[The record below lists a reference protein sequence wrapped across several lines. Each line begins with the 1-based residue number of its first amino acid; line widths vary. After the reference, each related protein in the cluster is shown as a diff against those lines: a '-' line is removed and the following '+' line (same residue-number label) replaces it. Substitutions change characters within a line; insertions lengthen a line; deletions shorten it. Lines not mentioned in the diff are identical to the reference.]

1 MNPKNS
7 HCMNKVRYI
16 SLLCLLFCSMA
27 VSAQT
32 YERVLRN
39 NLWNESTNITGV
51 RQDTVS
57 SSYAEAFAGYEGGG
71 FRDSWEAPE
80 GWNAGAKTA
89 SIRHFERMT
98 LKGSFSFVQTEGYDM
113 CGSMSIRP
121 GFYPVD
127 VMEFTPGRKT
137 LQTYAFDGGIAYDLD
152 AHWRIGAMMDF
163 ESANIAKRKDLRHSN
178 WLLDMTVSPGFLY
191 HDGDFAVGA
200 NYIFKKTGETIEAEQ
215 VGNSGQSYYA
225 FLDKGM
231 MYGVYNIWT
240 GSGLHLQEAGVKGF
254 PIKDFSN
261 GGAVQVQYKGFFA
274 EAEYLRTAGTIGE
287 KEFIWFRFPGNR
299 VNAIAGYR
307 YTDEKS
313 QHFARVKFGW
323 NDLVLDENVLEKVT
337 ENGVS
342 TVIDHGTNRI
352 LSRSGWS
359 IAPEYEF
366 IANGIMEFKAGLDMD
381 IQNTVSSQMY
391 PYAYTQ
397 SITEA
402 SAYFGL
408 LFHTGRFYWGV
419 TGRYGQ
425 GWLSE
430 NENIVDTESGVQTT
444 PFRLEDWYNWQMEY
458 RTAKRFCSDITVRYN
473 FRNGLYLRLDLSSIK
488 GFDIVHLPGSDRLG
502 ADIRIGYDF

>member
-1 MNPKNS
+1 MNLKNS

-16 SLLCLLFCSMA
+16 SLLCLLFCSVA

-39 NLWNESTNITGV
+39 NLWNESENVTGV

-71 FRDSWEAPE
+71 FRDSWEAPQ

-98 LKGSFSFVQTEGYDM
+98 LKGSFSFTQTEGYDM

-191 HDGDFAVGA
+191 HNGDFAVGA
-200 NYIFKKTGETIEAEQ
+200 NYIFRKTGETIEAEQ

-240 GSGLHLQEAGVKGF
+240 GSGLHLDEDGVKGF
-254 PIKDFSN
+254 PVKDFSN
-261 GGAVQVQYKGFFA
+261 GAAVQMQYKGLFA
-274 EAEYLRTAGTIGE
+274 EVEYLHTSGTIGE
-287 KEFIWFRFPGNR
+287 KEFIWYLFPGNSVDVR
-299 VNAIAGYR
+299 LGYSH
-307 YTDEKS
+307 ES
-313 QHFARVKFGW
+313 HFARLDFGW
-323 NDLVLDENVLEKVT
+323 KAGALDETVLEKVT
-337 ENGVS
+337 VGGIT
-342 TVIDHGTNRI
+342 TVVGHGQNRI
-352 LSRSGWS
+352 QTESGWKLR
-359 IAPEYEF
+359 PEYEF
-366 IANGIMEFKAGLDMD
+366 VSEKVEVLASAHIEEQMETA
-381 IQNTVSSQMY
+381 SQMY
-391 PYAYTQ
+391 PYVSAQ
-397 SITEA
+397 SLMKYGADVRVKTYIGPFDLAVKAGYAGGKVSEEDWIT
-402 SAYFGL
+402 
-408 LFHTGRFYWGV
+408 
-419 TGRYGQ
+419 
-425 GWLSE
+425 SE
-430 NENIVDTESGVQTT
+430 DSGVQTS
-444 PFRLEDWYNWQMEY
+444 PYRLQEWYDRQMEY
-458 RTAKRFCSDITVRYN
+458 ATASRMNLGLSLRWN
-473 FRNGLYLRLDLSSIK
+473 FWKGLYAEAEGSWLHGFNLKYISSPNRYGATLK
-488 GFDIVHLPGSDRLG
+488 LG
-502 ADIRIGYDF
+502 INM

>member
-16 SLLCLLFCSMA
+16 SLLCLLFYSMA

-39 NLWNESTNITGV
+39 NLWNESENVTGV

-71 FRDSWEAPE
+71 FRDSWEAPQ
-80 GWNAGAKTA
+80 GWSAGAETA

-98 LKGSFSFVQTEGYDM
+98 LKGSFSFTQTEGYDM

-191 HDGDFAVGA
+191 HNGDFAVGA
-200 NYIFKKTGETIEAEQ
+200 NYIFRKTGETIEAEQ

-240 GSGLHLQEAGVKGF
+240 GSGLQLQEAGVKGF

-261 GGAVQVQYKGFFA
+261 GGAVQLQYKGFFA

-287 KEFIWFRFPGNR
+287 KEFIWFRFPGDR

-307 YTDEKS
+307 HIGERS

-323 NDLVLDENVLEKVT
+323 NGLVLDETVLEKVT

-342 TVIDHGTNRI
+342 TVINHGTNRI
-352 LSRSGWS
+352 LTRSGWS
-359 IAPEYEF
+359 ISPEYEF
-366 IANGIMEFKAGLDMD
+366 IADGIMEFKAGLDVD
-381 IQNTVSSQMY
+381 VQNTISSQMY

-397 SITEA
+397 SLTEA
-402 SAYFGL
+402 SAYLGL
-408 LFHTGRFYWGV
+408 LFHTGRFDWGV
-419 TGRYGQ
+419 TGCYGQ
-425 GWLSE
+425 GWVSE
-430 NENIVDTESGVQTT
+430 NEDIVDTESGVQTT

-458 RTAKRFCSDITVRYN
+458 ATASRTNIGLSLRWN
-473 FRNGLYLRLDLSSIK
+473 FWKGLYTEAEGTWLHGFNLQYINNPNRYKATISI
-488 GFDIVHLPGSDRLG
+488 GMTF
-502 ADIRIGYDF
+502 

>member
-1 MNPKNS
+1 
-7 HCMNKVRYI
+7 MNKVRYI
-16 SLLCLLFCSMA
+16 SLLCLLFYSMA

-39 NLWNESTNITGV
+39 NLWNESENVTGV

-71 FRDSWEAPE
+71 FRDSWEAPQ
-80 GWNAGAKTA
+80 GWSAGAETA

-98 LKGSFSFVQTEGYDM
+98 LKGSFSFTQTEGYDM

-191 HDGDFAVGA
+191 HNGDFAVGA
-200 NYIFKKTGETIEAEQ
+200 NYIFRKTGETIEAEQ

-240 GSGLHLQEAGVKGF
+240 GSGLQLQEAGVKGF

-261 GGAVQVQYKGFFA
+261 GGAVQLQYKGFFA

-287 KEFIWFRFPGNR
+287 KEFIWFRFPGDR

-307 YTDEKS
+307 HIGERS

-323 NDLVLDENVLEKVT
+323 NGLVLDETVLEKVT

-342 TVIDHGTNRI
+342 TVINHGTNRI
-352 LSRSGWS
+352 LTRSGWS
-359 IAPEYEF
+359 ISPEYEF
-366 IANGIMEFKAGLDMD
+366 IADGIMEFKAGLDVD
-381 IQNTVSSQMY
+381 VQNTISSQMY

-397 SITEA
+397 SLTEA
-402 SAYFGL
+402 SAYLGL
-408 LFHTGRFYWGV
+408 LFHTGRFDWGV
-419 TGRYGQ
+419 TGCYGQ
-425 GWLSE
+425 GWVSE
-430 NENIVDTESGVQTT
+430 NEDIVDTESGVQTT

-458 RTAKRFCSDITVRYN
+458 ATASRTNIGLSLRWN
-473 FRNGLYLRLDLSSIK
+473 FWKGLYTEAEGTWLHGFNLQYINNPNRYKATISI
-488 GFDIVHLPGSDRLG
+488 GMTF
-502 ADIRIGYDF
+502 